1 MAFLKCST
9 RLILRLPR
17 AAAACTA
24 SSSAAAAPGAAG
36 AGPGRTRAMSSAAA
50 AAADA
55 LPVDS
60 SGPAG
65 GPRVLV
71 TKPLPGTRW
80 MDILH
85 RAGCRV
91 DVVRDGPTILSEQ
104 QILAL
109 MGARCDG
116 VLGQLTEPW
125 GDTLFSALAAAGGKV
140 YSNYAVGYNNVDVPA
155 ATRHGI
161 PVGNTPGVLTE
172 TTAELAC
179 ALTLAAARRVVEADV
194 FMRGGRYKG
203 WLPDLFIGS
212 LLQGKTVGIV
222 GAGRIGVAYARML
235 IEGHK
240 MNVIYFDPFQKDEFE
255 KYVSGYADFLE
266 SHGEARVTCTRA
278 SSVDELLAASD
289 VVSLHCLLNEETKH
303 MIDAA
308 ALGRMKPNAV
318 LVNAARGPV
327 INEADLVAHLRA
339 NPDFRCGLDVFEDE
353 PLMAPGLAECPNA
366 VIVPHIAS
374 ASMWTRSAMATMAA
388 ANVAERLAGN
398 PVNSDMGTVV
408 ERYVDSEFDAVPRM
422 SPSIVNA
429 KELGL

>member
-1 MAFLKCST
+1 MMDLSMSSQSAPTLV
-9 RLILRLPR
+9 PR
-17 AAAACTA
+17 AAETA
-24 SSSAAAAPGAAG
+24 
-36 AGPGRTRAMSSAAA
+36 
-50 AAADA
+50 
-55 LPVDS
+55 
-60 SGPAG
+60 
-65 GPRVLV
+65 
-71 TKPLPGTRW
+71 
-80 MDILH
+80 
-85 RAGCRV
+85 RAGIFVPRIAFISGSGHGATSV
-91 DVVRDGPTILSEQ
+91 MLHTISMGMSLPPLATAAVRQ
-104 QILAL
+104 
-109 MGARCDG
+109 R
-116 VLGQLTEPW
+116 
-125 GDTLFSALAAAGGKV
+125 
-140 YSNYAVGYNNVDVPA
+140 
-155 ATRHGI
+155 
-161 PVGNTPGVLTE
+161 
-172 TTAELAC
+172 
-179 ALTLAAARRVVEADV
+179 
-194 FMRGGRYKG
+194 
-203 WLPDLFIGS
+203 
-212 LLQGKTVGIV
+212 
-222 GAGRIGVAYARML
+222 VAYARML